1 MNPDNKLKI
10 MHDLV
15 MDAKASVRFVYKGK
29 DSRDTFEVM
38 LTADELNVAEN
49 STSPDAEDKLNAEIE
64 ATNMQ
69 LPMMVDEATVL
80 EKVIAESNSV
90 VYLYQLDESM
100 INIDDVK
107 GNADAAKENVRNSL
121 VNGGPIVLTFVKKV
135 FDTGRD
141 LRYRYTGS
149 ESGESME
156 IVFTLDE
163 MQDILN

>member
-1 MNPDNKLKI
+1 

-29 DSRDTFEVM
+29 DSGDTFEVM